1 MRSKALVGTAEDRDT
16 TDQDA
21 MCRVPSAECR
31 ESRGRPERLN
41 HHYDVAETRAPLR
54 SGRRGQVGL
63 RPSILFG
70 PATSLYYILQEEHVP
85 VDLPYSNRHVL
96 LLEI

>member
-1 MRSKALVGTAEDRDT
+1 MRSKALVGTVEDRDSDT

-21 MCRVPSAECR
+21 TGA
-31 ESRGRPERLN
+31 LN
-41 HHYDVAETRAPLR
+41 HHYDVAETRAPVR
-54 SGRRGQVGL
+54 SVRRVL
-63 RPSILFG
+63 HVVYPTCILFG
-70 PATSLYYILQEEHVP
+70 PATSLYILQWEH

>member
-41 HHYDVAETRAPLR
+41 HHYDVAETRAPVRRVLSYVSYRYPVR
-54 SGRRGQVGL
+54 SSHK
-63 RPSILFG
+63 SILHTTG
-70 PATSLYYILQEEHVP
+70 GTCTGRST
-85 VDLPYSNRHVL
+85 VL
-96 LLEI
+96 